1 MRAIDRG
8 QPRKCPITRNLTT
21 YRGDRHRWS
30 FVLSIPRPRHSSRV
44 NEEICVRALAGIVGV
59 KRCWRFDAFLPM
71 ELASR
76 NRERERDESSELEK
90 RRRGRT
96 KEEEARGDG
105 GKRGRSAALGSP
117 LFLSLSLFL
126 PLCPAARCATGRL
139 WTMMRHRDRVD
150 CRPAARP
157 VGAPG
162 QSWYGQPQDKVDINT
177 RWSVN
182 EAYVLR
188 RAHAWLS
195 PPPLNLSLFS
205 FASLSRAGPP
215 RFPRY
220 AAT

>member
-1 MRAIDRG
+1 M
-8 QPRKCPITRNLTT
+8 
-21 YRGDRHRWS
+21 
-30 FVLSIPRPRHSSRV
+30 
-44 NEEICVRALAGIVGV
+44 
-59 KRCWRFDAFLPM
+59 
-71 ELASR
+71 
-76 NRERERDESSELEK
+76 DE
-90 RRRGRT
+90 
-96 KEEEARGDG
+96 
-105 GKRGRSAALGSP
+105 RGRSERRRRKEGKIRRAWLASSSSLSLSP
-117 LFLSLSLFL
+117 SLSLSLS
-126 PLCPAARCATGRL
+126 LCPAARCATGL

-195 PPPLNLSLFS
+195 LPPPLPSIPLSLFS